1 MQRRKWIALLGVGA
15 VVIVAGAAIV
25 YWRHD
30 ISRQVE
36 RASLPAEVHYE
47 EAVQASTTI
56 NTSPVATTAVKKPVS
71 KPAVTPVVLPAE
83 VNLAVPFAVQAPY
96 GNWDDPYGEFCEEA
110 SVLMAMQYVN
120 GEKTGT
126 PATLDAKLL
135 AIKAF
140 EDKRFGYYKDTNA
153 AETAAIIKEFYKYNN
168 VALVPNPT
176 ASDIKNSLADGKP
189 VIIPVAGR
197 MLGNP
202 YFTAPGPIY
211 HMLVIKGYTKD
222 GKFITNDPGTRRGAD
237 FLYSEATIMNA
248 IHDWPGS
255 ERIDQGKRVVIVVG

>member
-1 MQRRKWIALLGVGA
+1 M
-15 VVIVAGAAIV
+15 IVAGAAV
-25 YWRHD
+25 VFWRHD

-47 EAVQASTTI
+47 EAVQQTPS
-56 NTSPVATTAVKKPVS
+56 VQKPVS
-71 KPAVTPVVLPAE
+71 ASVAVVPKPSSESPTKLLSLPAE
-83 VNLAVPFAVQAPY
+83 VNLAVPFVVQAPY
-96 GNWDDPYGEFCEEA
+96 GNWEDPYGEFCEEA
-110 SVLMAMQYVN
+110 SVLMAISYIR
-120 GEKTGT
+120 GEKITS
-126 PATLDAKLL
+126 PADADAKML

-176 ASDIKNSLADGKP
+176 ASDIKNALAAGKP